1 MRSWHTSLYD
11 LTLRIPIMHT
21 VNTTTYSFDLFSFSE
36 TFPRPQ
42 VSVLRGDAFHWVHTV
57 QVGGRQVAVYRFQP
71 AGPSN
76 AEARVPHRP
85 AKPVPELPQTGH
97 QV

>member
-1 MRSWHTSLYD
+1 
-11 LTLRIPIMHT
+11 MHT
-21 VNTTTYSFDLFSFSE
+21 VNTTYSFDLFFLSE

-57 QVGGRQVAVYRFQP
+57 QVGGRQVAVHRFQP

-76 AEARVPHRP
+76 AAARVPHGP
-85 AKPVPELPQTGH
+85 AEPVPELPQAGH